1 MTSHPTIAKRPWK
14 KFPYFEEDTSAEV
27 VIARI
32 GEGAN
37 PRLREVMSSAIRHL
51 HEFIKEVR
59 PSHEEWLEAIQFLT
73 KTGQICNDWRQEY
86 ILLSDIL
93 GATMLIDAIN
103 HNHGS
108 GATENTILGPFYVE
122 NPPHR
127 DNGFNICLDGK
138 GEEMV
143 VRGHVLDTDG
153 KPLVNAT
160 VDAWQ
165 TNNDGFYDVQQ
176 KGVQPDMNLRGIF
189 TTNEKG
195 EFWFRSVKPR
205 WYPIPDD
212 GPVGKLLS
220 AMGRGPE
227 RAAHIHF
234 IVKAE
239 GYETAI
245 THVFPPDCPFIE
257 VDAVFGVKETL
268 IGDFK
273 KVDDPERAQEL
284 GFTSPFWS
292 LDWDFVL
299 AKEK

>member
-176 KGVQPDMNLRGIF
+176 KGGQPDMNLRGIF

>member
-1 MTSHPTIAKRPWK
+1 
-14 KFPYFEEDTSAEV
+14 
-27 VIARI
+27 
-32 GEGAN
+32 
-37 PRLREVMSSAIRHL
+37 
-51 HEFIKEVR
+51 
-59 PSHEEWLEAIQFLT
+59 
-73 KTGQICNDWRQEY
+73 
-86 ILLSDIL
+86 
-93 GATMLIDAIN
+93 MLIDAIN

>member
-176 KGVQPDMNLRGIF
+176 KGVQPEMNLRGIF

>member
-73 KTGQICNDWRQEY
+73 KTG
-86 ILLSDIL
+86 
-93 GATMLIDAIN
+93 
-103 HNHGS
+103 
-108 GATENTILGPFYVE
+108 TENTILGPLYVE